1 LPGAKMS
8 EFDWVFLRSMPSQL
22 AESVK
27 YLMSLKAHQ
36 MRFTLEE
43 IKREMCQYTPKPLGI
58 FGSGYI
64 CYYLKQISG
73 EIGYVIAST
82 LEESLQNPKKLIFMS
97 VSQTF
102 EISDPNIIVGNIPV
116 KAYLEKWL
124 ADYDD
129 LIEECDKQSEKETR
143 VEALEKEVEV
153 LKKALADT
161 LDLLQSIA
169 RTR

>member
-1 LPGAKMS
+1 MS
-8 EFDWVFLRSMPSQL
+8 GFDLVFLCSMPSQL

-36 MRFTLEE
+36 MRCTLEE
-43 IKREMCQYTPKPLGI
+43 IKKEMGLNPPKLQTGMH

-64 CYYLKQISG
+64 CYYIQKIPG
-73 EIGYVIAST
+73 AIGYAIT
-82 LEESLQNPKKLIFMS
+82 PTHEESLQNPKKLVNIS
-97 VSQTF
+97 ASCTI
-102 EISDPNIIVGNIPV
+102 ETSDPNVIVGNIPV

-124 ADYDD
+124 ADYDA
-129 LIEECDKQSEKETR
+129 LIEECDAQSENESR

-169 RTR
+169 RAR